1 MIRMTIFQNKAE
13 EELIWMLLL
22 HTYKKKTSFRMK
34 RQKPNHETL
43 TFDEEDV
50 KEEPQM
56 IKKNKAFDEEEEK
69 ENKIYEMTKIVKSTL
84 IENKIVK

>member
-1 MIRMTIFQNKAE
+1 LSEQRRRRNSNQNLKIHNEELKRKLRMIRMTIFQNKAE

-50 KEEPQM
+50 KEEP
-56 IKKNKAFDEEEEK
+56 
-69 ENKIYEMTKIVKSTL
+69 
-84 IENKIVK
+84 

>member
-1 MIRMTIFQNKAE
+1 
-13 EELIWMLLL
+13 
-22 HTYKKKTSFRMK
+22 
-34 RQKPNHETL
+34 
-43 TFDEEDV
+43 
-50 KEEPQM
+50 M